1 MQKRCPMRIE
11 PIGRTKWVFFQ
22 EVMEI
27 RRGKAERRRWA
38 GGDLTL
44 WWSKLGDYM
53 LVAPHRLVLLQGP
66 NCSAILS
73 FPSSVVKARCR
84 CMLQCNCSY
93 HLSRSSN
100 SGNMVEKIKYGWL
113 LPDLTGHS
121 LFRIRRWSVGAFRQL
136 WWIMSHIWLFFLG
149 SVITTASCLSPEDF

>member
-1 MQKRCPMRIE
+1 
-11 PIGRTKWVFFQ
+11 
-22 EVMEI
+22 MEI
-27 RRGKAERRRWA
+27 RRGKAERRQWA

-53 LVAPHRLVLLQGP
+53 LVAPHCLVLLQGP

-73 FPSSVVKARCR
+73 FPRSVVKARCR

-113 LPDLTGHS
+113 LPDITGYS

-136 WWIMSHIWLFFLG
+136 WWIMSHIWLFFWFSHNKGLLFV
-149 SVITTASCLSPEDF
+149 SWRFLTTMLMKFPHHLCQQLIWIR